1 MCFFIG
7 KETNMRPKT
16 ICFYLLAVA
25 LGGCLP
31 LSIHP
36 LYTDDTMV
44 FEEKLVGKWADGD
57 EIWQFSRDGENA
69 YELRIVDDGKEG
81 YFNAHLVQLENML
94 FLDIIP
100 DSETLKDVQ
109 SFYQLHLLPTH
120 TFIRIE
126 QTEPN
131 LVLQMMGLDKV
142 KEILR
147 NDPNLL
153 KHEVIEDDG
162 LVLTAAAQDL
172 QKFIVEYANTEGVF
186 GDEKVFSRREPLCT
200 VEDVIFDERLIG
212 EWEDSNGV
220 MLNSIR
226 AGDKGY
232 DMIIIDKGG
241 AAYRFLANL
250 VKVNGS
256 MLLAISFDSLPLGET
271 DPCAVNI
278 TPDYV
283 VLVEQIEP
291 KLLIRDIDY
300 EDTAKMSDAALLREK
315 SEAYIFEGTRTM
327 P

>member
-1 MCFFIG
+1 M
-7 KETNMRPKT
+7 KPKT

-31 LSIHP
+31 MSIHP
-36 LYTDDTMV
+36 LYTDDTIV

-57 EIWQFSRDGENA
+57 EIWQFSRDGEKA
-69 YELRIVDDGKEG
+69 YKLRIVEDGKEG

-100 DSETLKDVQ
+100 DDKTLKDVQ
-109 SFYQLHLLPTH
+109 SFCQLHLLRTH

-131 LVLQMMGLDKV
+131 MVLQMMGLDKV

-153 KHEVIEDDG
+153 KHEIVEDDG
-162 LVLTAAAQDL
+162 LVLTAATQDL
-172 QKFIVEYANTEGVF
+172 QKFIIEYADTEGVF

-200 VEDVIFDERLIG
+200 REDVIFDECLIG
-212 EWEDSNGV
+212 EWEDSNGLIV
-220 MLNSIR
+220 NSIR
-226 AGDKGY
+226 AGERAY
-232 DMIIIDKGG
+232 DMIFLDKDG
-241 AAYRFLANL
+241 AEYRFVANL
-250 VKVNGS
+250 VKVNDS
-256 MLLAISFDSLPLGET
+256 MLLAISFVSHPLEKA
-271 DPCAVNI
+271 DPCEVNI

-291 KLLIRDIDY
+291 TLLIRNIDY
-300 EDTAKMSDAALLREK
+300 EDAVKMPDAALLREE
-315 SEAYIFEGTRTM
+315 SGAYMFEGTRTM